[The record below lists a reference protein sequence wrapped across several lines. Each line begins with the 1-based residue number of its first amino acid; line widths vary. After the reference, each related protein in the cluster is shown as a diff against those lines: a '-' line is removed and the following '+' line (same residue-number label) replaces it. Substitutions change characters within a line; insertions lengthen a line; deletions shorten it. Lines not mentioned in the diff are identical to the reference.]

1 MTISG
6 LGQRLARVAVM
17 LTMVALVVGLSA
29 VVASHIVGR
38 QLAPLLARLKPV
50 EAPIAAARSGPVVEL
65 GFYEATGIRLDE
77 LSAFL
82 TEVARRD
89 HLDEYPA
96 HLTFENARG
105 DCLVDY
111 PVKILWDG
119 GNDVV
124 TIGPSGVLR
133 IMLRPALLPALRF
146 GVPPEYVRI
155 RQRTIPLGAEYETY
169 RRGPDPLLGGNVVN
183 DYELQMEIW
192 RQLSRQRAAGQSL
205 SREQWQEQIARTRC
219 AWKPT
224 KPAATSELLLDAA
237 AIYRQKRQ
245 TVVVVG
251 HLLPDG
257 EVIHAAGVVVDPTGI
272 IATAYHVVDKPTAVA
287 RTVMTFDGKAY
298 AVQEILAADRI
309 NDVAL
314 LRVDAENLTAATL
327 SSGDVE
333 GSPLTIVSHP
343 AAEFYSVTQGL
354 LRRYQSSVTLGKQAV
369 QMSVTADFTD
379 GASGGPLFN
388 ARGEVA
394 GIVSARRPGTAHELA
409 KIAAPAAAIRALT
422 ADAP

>member
-6 LGQRLARVAVM
+6 LGQRLARAAVM

-50 EAPIAAARSGPVVEL
+50 EAPIAAARTGPVVEL
-65 GFYEATGIRLDE
+65 GFYDATGIRREE
-77 LSAFL
+77 LEAFL
-82 TEVARRD
+82 TEVVRRD

-133 IMLRPALLPALRF
+133 IMLRPELLPDLRF

-155 RQRTIPLGAEYETY
+155 RQRTIPLGTGYEAY
-169 RRGPDPLLGGNVVN
+169 RRGPDALLGGNVVN

-205 SREQWQEQIARTRC
+205 SRERWQEQIARTRC
-219 AWKPT
+219 DWKPT
-224 KPAATSELLLDAA
+224 KPTATSESLDAA

-287 RTVMTFDGKAY
+287 RTVMTFDGRTY
-298 AVQEILAADRI
+298 AVQEILAANRVD
-309 NDVAL
+309 DVAL
-314 LRVDAENLTAATL
+314 LRVDAANLAAATL
-327 SSGDVE
+327 SAGDVE

-354 LRRYQSSVTLGKQAV
+354 LRRYQSSVTLGKQTV

-422 ADAP
+422 ADSQ

>member
-1 MTISG
+1 MTTSG
-6 LGQRLARVAVM
+6 LGQRLARAAVM

-65 GFYEATGIRLDE
+65 GFYDATGIRREE
-77 LSAFL
+77 LEAFL
-82 TEVARRD
+82 TEVVRRD

-96 HLTFENARG
+96 HVTFENARG

-133 IMLRPALLPALRF
+133 IMLRPELLPGLRF
-146 GVPPEYVRI
+146 GVPPEFVRI
-155 RQRTIPLGAEYETY
+155 RQRTIPLGAGYETY
-169 RRGPDPLLGGNVVN
+169 RRGPDALLGGNVVN

-192 RQLSRQRAAGQSL
+192 RQLSRQHAAGQSL
-205 SREQWQEQIARTRC
+205 SRERWQEQIARTRC

-224 KPAATSELLLDAA
+224 KPAATSELLDAA

-251 HLLPDG
+251 HLLSDG

-287 RTVMTFDGKAY
+287 RMVMTFDGKAY
-298 AVQEILAADRI
+298 AVQEILAANRVD
-309 NDVAL
+309 DVAL
-314 LRVDAENLTAATL
+314 LRVDAANLAAATL
-327 SSGDVE
+327 SAGDVE

-354 LRRYQSSVTLGKQAV
+354 LRRYQSSITRGKQTV

-394 GIVSARRPGTAHELA
+394 GIVSARRPGTANELA

-422 ADAP
+422 ADSQ